1 MPHAGDS
8 FYNPA
13 KRGMPPPGGGARA
26 HRAGVQ
32 LTQVLEARA
41 DLQDVGVM
49 RQVVLAIG
57 CRHPHPP
64 MRNQSRSKAMT
75 IETLSPALIRQ
86 SKGKT
91 LLEM

>member
-1 MPHAGDS
+1 MARQNATCRKQLLEHSKARHAATG
-8 FYNPA
+8 
-13 KRGMPPPGGGARA
+13 RARA

-49 RQVVLAIG
+49 RQVVLAVG

-64 MRNQSRSKAMT
+64 MRNQSRSKAMA
-75 IETLSPALIRQ
+75 I
-86 SKGKT
+86 
-91 LLEM
+91 